1 MKTTTL
7 LSTAAAA
14 LLIGS
19 GFALAQDKGDAAPER
34 APPAQRSAPAEKVAP
49 PMNAGERKVP
59 ETTGQSTTGQGTV
72 GQGAEPAA
80 KPDMK
85 PNMKPDTKPEMNKSD
100 RSDMKPPTDKGA
112 SSNADKD
119 RKSSTTGQGAAAGA
133 AKLSTEQRSKITT
146 IIKQKKVEP
155 VNLDITINVGTRVPP
170 TVKFYPVPVEVIEV
184 YPEWRGYDY
193 IIVGGD
199 ILILEPDSHVI
210 VAIIAA

>member
-59 ETTGQSTTGQGTV
+59 KTTGQGTTGQGTV

-85 PNMKPDTKPEMNKSD
+85 PDTKPEMNKSD
-100 RSDMKPPTDKGA
+100 RSDMKPSTDKDA
-112 SSNADKD
+112 SSSADKD

-146 IIKQKKVEP
+146 IIRQKKVEP

-170 TVKFYPVPVEVIEV
+170 TVRFYPVPVEVIEV